1 MTVIY
6 AMTFV
11 MSAVLIRKW
20 TLSHQMMMM
29 MMMIMMML
37 WPQRRVTV

>member
-6 AMTFV
+6 PVTFV
-11 MSAVLIRKW
+11 TSAVLIRKW

-29 MMMIMMML
+29 MMIMMML
-37 WPQRRVTV
+37 WPQR